1 MLLYSNRDLTVIFV
15 VKSLQLQNNPIF
27 YYSICSKIIKWTM
40 LLYSNRDLTVIFV
53 VKSLQLQNN
62 PIFTTVFA
70 VKS

>member
-1 MLLYSNRDLTVIFV
+1 MESNPQNHSEEHTEFTH
-15 VKSLQLQNNPIF
+15 KSAF
-27 YYSICSKIIKWTM
+27 SIYRPVTM

-53 VKSLQLQNN
+53 VKSLLLQNN

>member
-15 VKSLQLQNNPIF
+15 VKSLQLQN
-27 YYSICSKIIKWTM
+27 T
-40 LLYSNRDLTVIFV
+40 
-53 VKSLQLQNN
+53 N

>member
-15 VKSLQLQNNPIF
+15 VKSLQLQNKP
-27 YYSICSKIIKWTM
+27 
-40 LLYSNRDLTVIFV
+40 
-53 VKSLQLQNN
+53 

>member
-1 MLLYSNRDLTVIFV
+1 
-15 VKSLQLQNNPIF
+15 
-27 YYSICSKIIKWTM
+27 M

>member
-1 MLLYSNRDLTVIFV
+1 MLLYSN
-15 VKSLQLQNNPIF
+15 
-27 YYSICSKIIKWTM
+27 C
-40 LLYSNRDLTVIFV
+40 DLTVIFV